1 MISTRKILSH
11 LMCVAVVT
19 FVAGCSKTSGE
30 GDNPALVK
38 VGKSMLTRAELA
50 RVVPGGLTPVD
61 SAKYAGAYIRRWIDR
76 HLISDIASSD
86 IDMTDIDRMVSDYRE
101 RLIEMEYR
109 RRMFDAYGDKDIP
122 NDTLHNYFVINNAD
136 FVLERPMLQ
145 GLYLKVPE
153 DAANLATIRRLY
165 RSDKQAD
172 IDRLEKEVLSSA
184 VHYDYFRDNWVD
196 WEQIELHIPYDFG
209 DNPDGFLKDRDHFE
223 TTAGGFVYL
232 LDIKDKLPS
241 GAIMPYENAKAVIK
255 ERLTAENRRAY
266 DASLMS
272 RLYEKSLK
280 EGKIQLFVDLEP

>member
-1 MISTRKILSH
+1 MTTVFRILSH

-19 FVAGCSKTSGE
+19 LMAGCSKTSGE
-30 GDNPALVK
+30 GDNQALVR
-38 VGKSMLTRAELA
+38 VGKSTLTRTELA

-61 SAKYAGAYIRRWIDR
+61 SAKYAVAYIRRWIDR
-76 HLISDIASSD
+76 HLISDIASGE
-86 IDMTDIDRMVSDYRE
+86 IDMTDIERMVQDYRE

-122 NDTLHNYFVINNAD
+122 NDTLHNYFVIHNAD

-145 GLYLKVPE
+145 GIYLKVPE
-153 DAANLATIRRLY
+153 DASNLATIRRLY

-209 DNPDGFLKDRDHFE
+209 DNPDDFLKGRDHFE

-232 LDIKDKLPS
+232 LDIKDKLPV
-241 GAIMPYENAKAVIK
+241 GAIMPYENAKALIK
-255 ERLTAENRRAY
+255 EQLTAANRRAY
-266 DASLMS
+266 DASLMT
-272 RLYEKSLK
+272 RLYDNSLK
-280 EGKIQLFVDLEP
+280 EGKIQLMVDLDP